1 MPPTRCA
8 FAGLLMLLAAGCT
21 GYRLPAGY
29 VKVEP
34 PWDAHF
40 KAVSAEGSAM
50 TYRTEENPKNG
61 NLAFW
66 EKAATNRL
74 VEVGGY
80 QRTDRQDICNKNGTP
95 GVQMTFN
102 YAQVGV
108 DYVYVLALYVRGDRV
123 HVLEAAGPKDKFT
136 PDLPEIRKA
145 IIDWPL

>member
-1 MPPTRCA
+1 MQSTKYIA
-8 FAGLLMLLAAGCT
+8 VAILGVLAAGCT

-34 PWDAHF
+34 PWDARF
-40 KAVSAEGSAM
+40 KAVSADGSAL

-66 EKAATNRL
+66 EKAVTNRL

-80 QRTDRQDICNKNGTP
+80 QRTDRQDIHNKNGLA
-95 GVQMTFN
+95 GVQMTFS

-108 DYVYVLALYVRGDRV
+108 DYVYVLGLYVRGDRL
-123 HVLEAAGPKDKFT
+123 HVLEAAGPKDKFAA
-136 PDLPEIRKA
+136 DLPEIHKA
-145 IIDWPL
+145 IIEWPL